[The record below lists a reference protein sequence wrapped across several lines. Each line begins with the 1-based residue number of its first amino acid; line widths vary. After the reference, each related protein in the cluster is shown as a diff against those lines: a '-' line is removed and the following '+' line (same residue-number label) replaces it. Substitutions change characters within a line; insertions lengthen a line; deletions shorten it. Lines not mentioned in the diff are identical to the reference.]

1 MRSMIK
7 NALKKVIYGPLS
19 PIAVNV
25 FRLVSNVEYRH
36 FTKKWERQG
45 WKKPDQPEIDFVRKN
60 VTIIFKSFERQKM
73 AKRLYKNIQSYYP
86 GIRVIIAD
94 DSSKP
99 LDLQGDSLQVIQL
112 PFNSGLSYG
121 LNRALEKVET
131 PYVMRMDDDELLM
144 YILTRKNR
152 LHGRSEPL

>member
-1 MRSMIK
+1 MRNMIK

-45 WKKPDQPEIDFVRKN
+45 WKKPDQSEIDLVCEN

-86 GIRVIIAD
+86 
-94 DSSKP
+94 
-99 LDLQGDSLQVIQL
+99 
-112 PFNSGLSYG
+112 
-121 LNRALEKVET
+121 
-131 PYVMRMDDDELLM
+131 
-144 YILTRKNR
+144 
-152 LHGRSEPL
+152 